1 MSPFIYQFNKNYN
14 PFSDPPR
21 VNVHPFLLDYREEAY
36 NTNAYE
42 PELVQDN
49 PVFHNSLQ
57 TILHSRWH
65 IAKGVNVDA
74 NLLLEQQGHSFGIYN
89 SARTFI
95 SPQVRL
101 EIDRDLR
108 FFKQDFNF
116 RGAVGT
122 FRDFRLNEGL
132 ILYNYGLQGL
142 DLSLGWKRLR
152 FRYVQINDMWQW
164 IGLRMQE
171 PIFINLQLDS
181 LPLGSKWKADLGG
194 TLFAAGNLYGPSF
207 RAGFQRGPGLRL
219 YLEAG
224 MTLNDEDIPIFSP
237 RTLKD
242 EMALV
247 AGARWNFQKGPLTA
261 DLRAEFRYYGNWFLF
276 RRKAEWVGYIG
287 GDAELVGFSGRK
299 VREHFY
305 PLHYMDRPFAQFAL
319 FADFYNNGG
328 SLTNLAPDV
337 GAAILN
343 ADLRLALRHG
353 LFLQTVLDFNLL
365 FVENADPFLYPFFR
379 AGFGWEIVEGNRLS
393 IGLSNKAMDYQLHY
407 PTHQW
412 LERPHFFLNAT
423 RDLPHFQKNTW
434 R

>member
-1 MSPFIYQFNKNYN
+1 MYPSIVKQSLTCFVLFFALISTSIPLQGQSSVDSTRFQKVMKRLRPQVDISFRNRWMSPFIYQFNKNYN

-132 ILYNYGLQGL
+132 ILYNYDLQGL
-142 DLSLGWKRLR
+142 
-152 FRYVQINDMWQW
+152 I
-164 IGLRMQE
+164 E
-171 PIFINLQLDS
+171 AE
-181 LPLGSKWKADLGG
+181 KA
-194 TLFAAGNLYGPSF
+194 PV
-207 RAGFQRGPGLRL
+207 P
-219 YLEAG
+219 
-224 MTLNDEDIPIFSP
+224 
-237 RTLKD
+237 
-242 EMALV
+242 
-247 AGARWNFQKGPLTA
+247 
-261 DLRAEFRYYGNWFLF
+261 LRA
-276 RRKAEWVGYIG
+276 
-287 GDAELVGFSGRK
+287 D
-299 VREHFY
+299 
-305 PLHYMDRPFAQFAL
+305 Q
-319 FADFYNNGG
+319 
-328 SLTNLAPDV
+328 
-337 GAAILN
+337 
-343 ADLRLALRHG
+343 
-353 LFLQTVLDFNLL
+353 
-365 FVENADPFLYPFFR
+365 
-379 AGFGWEIVEGNRLS
+379 
-393 IGLSNKAMDYQLHY
+393 
-407 PTHQW
+407 
-412 LERPHFFLNAT
+412 
-423 RDLPHFQKNTW
+423 
-434 R
+434 